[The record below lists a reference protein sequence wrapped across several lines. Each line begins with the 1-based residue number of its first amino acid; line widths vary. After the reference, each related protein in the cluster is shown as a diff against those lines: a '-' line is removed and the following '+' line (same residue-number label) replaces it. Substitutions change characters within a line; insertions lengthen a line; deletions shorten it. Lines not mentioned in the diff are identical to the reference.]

1 MKKTRIF
8 NIVLMIAVMAVSA
21 ATLNAQDKN
30 KATAKANAKKIDN
43 FSDGRTLSK
52 DDVNFL
58 TAATKAKGAKSRGAS
73 DEVVID
79 GTTYKVGHVLTSED
93 LAKISKALAKSKN
106 GKKAENKSKSRGD
119 CRYVCYYYLQ
129 DSYGYWYYYYY
140 CC

>member
-1 MKKTRIF
+1 MKSTKIF

-30 KATAKANAKKIDN
+30 KAKAKASAKKIDN
-43 FSDGRTLSK
+43 FAEGKTLSK
-52 DDVNFL
+52 DDLGFL
-58 TAATKAKGAKSRGAS
+58 TAVTKAKGEKSRGAN
-73 DEVVID
+73 DEVTID
-79 GTTYKVGHVLTSED
+79 GTTYKVGHVLTSDD
-93 LAKISKALAKSKN
+93 LAKISKAISKSKN
-106 GKKAENKSKSRGD
+106 GQKAQNKSKSRGD